1 MAARFLLFKR
11 LLRGTNAILPLISLL
26 PVRICK
32 YMIYRQSKTLARV
45 LGKTLWLLWLP
56 FAVSASEF
64 DEAQLAASEG
74 RYRDVITLL
83 TGALSAEDVS
93 ELQLVVAYSN
103 RGIAYSLLNAFGL
116 AKQDLNAALALDPA
130 HSLTLNQLGNLAAN
144 VDHDYELAVKF
155 FETAAAANF
164 GPSQFGLARLYH
176 LGLGVERDDEQAL
189 ALYRLAAENQ
199 YVLAYVPLGQ
209 LYLGRTGGPQAGGPQ
224 AGGPQAGGPQDDSIA
239 VQWFIEAIKAG
250 VVEGH
255 YHLAVALEQG
265 VGVARDVA
273 NAVSQ
278 YRQAAMQGHAPAQNA
293 LGYAYSRGG
302 GVLQDYQL
310 AAQWYRLAADQ
321 GDRSAMTRLALLL
334 AGCPRTTV
342 CNGELAVTLATEV
355 LATESSASTQNSLAA
370 GLARLGKFDEAI
382 AVMRQAILD
391 LPIGSTDELAYRNRL
406 ALYQSGEVYQF

>member
-1 MAARFLLFKR
+1 MIDMQFK
-11 LLRGTNAILPLISLL
+11 
-26 PVRICK
+26 K
-32 YMIYRQSKTLARV
+32 LARV

-64 DEAQLAASEG
+64 DEAQLAAGEG

-93 ELQLVVAYSN
+93 ELQQVVAYSN

-130 HSLTLNQLGNLAAN
+130 HSLTLNQLGHLAAN

-155 FETAAAANF
+155 FETATAANF

-176 LGLGVERDDEQAL
+176 LGLGIERDDKQAF

-199 YVLAYVPLGQ
+199 YVLAYVPLGKM
-209 LYLGRTGGPQAGGPQ
+209 YLERTGGPQEGGPQ
-224 AGGPQAGGPQDDSIA
+224 EGGPQDNTIA

-265 VGVARDVA
+265 VGVAPDVA
-273 NAVSQ
+273 NAISQ

-293 LGYAYSRGG
+293 LGYAYSRGV

-321 GDRSAMTRLALLL
+321 GDLSAMTRLALLL
-334 AGCPRTTV
+334 AGCPRTNV

-355 LATESSASTQNSLAA
+355 LVTESSASTKNSLAA
-370 GLARLGKFDEAI
+370 GLARLGKFDEATT
-382 AVMRQAILD
+382 VMRQAILD
-391 LPIGSTDELAYRNRL
+391 LPIGSTDEQAYRNRL
-406 ALYQSGEVYQF
+406 ALYESGEVYQF

>member
-1 MAARFLLFKR
+1 MIDMQFK
-11 LLRGTNAILPLISLL
+11 
-26 PVRICK
+26 K
-32 YMIYRQSKTLARV
+32 LARV

-64 DEAQLAASEG
+64 DEAQLAAGEG

-93 ELQLVVAYSN
+93 ELQQVVAYSN

-130 HSLTLNQLGNLAAN
+130 HSLTLNQLGHLAAN

-155 FETAAAANF
+155 FETATAANF

-176 LGLGVERDDEQAL
+176 LGLGIERDDKQAF

-199 YVLAYVPLGQ
+199 YVLAYVPLGKM
-209 LYLGRTGGPQAGGPQ
+209 YLERTGGPQEGGPQ
-224 AGGPQAGGPQDDSIA
+224 EGGPQDDTIA

-265 VGVARDVA
+265 VGVAPDVA
-273 NAVSQ
+273 NAISQ

-293 LGYAYSRGG
+293 LGYAYSRGV

-321 GDRSAMTRLALLL
+321 GDLSAMTRLALLL
-334 AGCPRTTV
+334 AGCPRTNV

-355 LATESSASTQNSLAA
+355 LVTESSASTKNSLAA
-370 GLARLGKFDEAI
+370 GLARLGKFDEATT
-382 AVMRQAILD
+382 VMRQAILD
-391 LPIGSTDELAYRNRL
+391 LPIGSTDEQAYRNRL
-406 ALYQSGEVYQF
+406 ALYESGEVYQF

>member
-11 LLRGTNAILPLISLL
+11 ILRGTNAILPLISLL

-32 YMIYRQSKTLARV
+32 YMIYKQFKTLARV

-155 FETAAAANF
+155 FETATAANF

-209 LYLGRTGGPQAGGPQ
+209 MYLGRT
-224 AGGPQAGGPQDDSIA
+224 GGPQAGGPQDDSIA

-293 LGYAYSRGG
+293 LGYAYSRGV

>member
-1 MAARFLLFKR
+1 MQFK
-11 LLRGTNAILPLISLL
+11 
-26 PVRICK
+26 K
-32 YMIYRQSKTLARV
+32 LARV
-45 LGKTLWLLWLP
+45 LGKILWLLWLP

-64 DEAQLAASEG
+64 DEAQLAAGEG

-93 ELQLVVAYSN
+93 ELQQVVAYSN

-130 HSLTLNQLGNLAAN
+130 HSLTLNQLGHLAAN

-155 FETAAAANF
+155 FETATAANF

-176 LGLGVERDDEQAL
+176 LGLGIERDDKQAF

-199 YVLAYVPLGQ
+199 YVLAYVPLGKM
-209 LYLGRTGGPQAGGPQ
+209 YLERTGGPQEGGPQ
-224 AGGPQAGGPQDDSIA
+224 EGGPQDDTIA

-265 VGVARDVA
+265 VGVAPDVA
-273 NAVSQ
+273 NAISQ

-293 LGYAYSRGG
+293 LGYAYSRGV

-321 GDRSAMTRLALLL
+321 GDLSAMTRLALLL
-334 AGCPRTTV
+334 AGCPRTNV

-355 LATESSASTQNSLAA
+355 LVTESSASTKNSLAA
-370 GLARLGKFDEAI
+370 GLARLGKFDEATT
-382 AVMRQAILD
+382 VMRQAILD
-391 LPIGSTDELAYRNRL
+391 LPIGSTDEQAYRNRL
-406 ALYQSGEVYQF
+406 ALYESGEVYQF

>member
-1 MAARFLLFKR
+1 MIDMQFK
-11 LLRGTNAILPLISLL
+11 
-26 PVRICK
+26 K
-32 YMIYRQSKTLARV
+32 LARV

-64 DEAQLAASEG
+64 DEAQLAAGEG

-93 ELQLVVAYSN
+93 ELQQVVAYSN

-130 HSLTLNQLGNLAAN
+130 HSLTLNQLGHLAAN

-155 FETAAAANF
+155 FETATAANF

-176 LGLGVERDDEQAL
+176 LGLGIERDDKQAF

-199 YVLAYVPLGQ
+199 YVLAYVPLGKM
-209 LYLGRTGGPQAGGPQ
+209 YLERTGGPQEGGPQ
-224 AGGPQAGGPQDDSIA
+224 EGGPQEGGPQEGGPQDDTIA

-265 VGVARDVA
+265 VGVAPDVA
-273 NAVSQ
+273 NAISQ

-293 LGYAYSRGG
+293 LGYAYSQGV

-321 GDRSAMTRLALLL
+321 GDLSAMTRLALLL
-334 AGCPRTTV
+334 AGCPRTNV

-355 LATESSASTQNSLAA
+355 LVTESSASTKNSLAA
-370 GLARLGKFDEAI
+370 GLARLGKFDEATT
-382 AVMRQAILD
+382 VMRQAILD
-391 LPIGSTDELAYRNRL
+391 LPIGSTDEQAYRNRL
-406 ALYQSGEVYQF
+406 ALYESGEVYQF

>member
-1 MAARFLLFKR
+1 MIDMQFK
-11 LLRGTNAILPLISLL
+11 
-26 PVRICK
+26 K
-32 YMIYRQSKTLARV
+32 LARV

-64 DEAQLAASEG
+64 DEAQLAAGEG

-93 ELQLVVAYSN
+93 ELQQVVAYSN

-130 HSLTLNQLGNLAAN
+130 HSLTLNQLGHLAAN

-155 FETAAAANF
+155 FETATAANF

-176 LGLGVERDDEQAL
+176 LGLGIERDDKQAF

-199 YVLAYVPLGQ
+199 YVLAYVPLGKM
-209 LYLGRTGGPQAGGPQ
+209 YLERTGGPQEGGPQ
-224 AGGPQAGGPQDDSIA
+224 EGGPQDDTIA

-265 VGVARDVA
+265 VGVAPDVA
-273 NAVSQ
+273 NAISQ

-293 LGYAYSRGG
+293 LGYAYSQGV

-321 GDRSAMTRLALLL
+321 GDLSAMTRLALLL
-334 AGCPRTTV
+334 AGCPRTNV

-355 LATESSASTQNSLAA
+355 LVTESSASTKNSLAA
-370 GLARLGKFDEAI
+370 GLARLGKFDEATT
-382 AVMRQAILD
+382 VMRQAILD
-391 LPIGSTDELAYRNRL
+391 LPIGSTDEQAYRNRL
-406 ALYQSGEVYQF
+406 ALYESGEVYQF

>member
-1 MAARFLLFKR
+1 MIDMQFK
-11 LLRGTNAILPLISLL
+11 
-26 PVRICK
+26 K
-32 YMIYRQSKTLARV
+32 LARV
-45 LGKTLWLLWLP
+45 LGKILWLLWLP

-144 VDHDYELAVKF
+144 VDHDHELAVKF
-155 FETAAAANF
+155 FETATAANF

-224 AGGPQAGGPQDDSIA
+224 AGGPQDESIA

-293 LGYAYSRGG
+293 LGYAYSRGV

>member
-1 MAARFLLFKR
+1 MIDMQFK
-11 LLRGTNAILPLISLL
+11 
-26 PVRICK
+26 K
-32 YMIYRQSKTLARV
+32 LARV
-45 LGKTLWLLWLP
+45 LGKILWLLWLP

-64 DEAQLAASEG
+64 DEAQLAAGEG

-93 ELQLVVAYSN
+93 ELQQVVAYSN

-130 HSLTLNQLGNLAAN
+130 HSLTLNQLGHLAAN

-155 FETAAAANF
+155 FETATAANF

-176 LGLGVERDDEQAL
+176 LGLGIERDDKQAF

-199 YVLAYVPLGQ
+199 YVLAYVPLGKM
-209 LYLGRTGGPQAGGPQ
+209 YLERTGGPQEGGPQ
-224 AGGPQAGGPQDDSIA
+224 EGGPQDDTIA

-265 VGVARDVA
+265 VGVAPDVA
-273 NAVSQ
+273 NAISQ

-293 LGYAYSRGG
+293 LGYAYSRGV

-321 GDRSAMTRLALLL
+321 GDLSAMTRLALLL
-334 AGCPRTTV
+334 AGCPRTNV

-355 LATESSASTQNSLAA
+355 LVTESSASTKNSLAA
-370 GLARLGKFDEAI
+370 GLARLGKFDEATT
-382 AVMRQAILD
+382 VMRQAILD
-391 LPIGSTDELAYRNRL
+391 LPIGSTDEQAYRNRL
-406 ALYQSGEVYQF
+406 ALYESGEVYQF